1 MQSLYL
7 SRPVLASF
15 EGEPPPPPAPPEEER
30 RFSQEEVN
38 SIMATE
44 KRKAQA
50 KIDAVE
56 KTLTDTLAKS
66 KGLNAS
72 DREALSAEVERLAA
86 EKRSAEEQAAHERK
100 QLEARYQKDLENEK
114 KAKAEWESR
123 YKEGTIE
130 NALQAAAVKSDAFSP
145 DQVVTILR
153 PLCKVVDV
161 VDEKTGKPTGKHKVE
176 IAFPDVDED
185 GNKVIRNLAP
195 EQTTKRMKELTSL
208 FGNLWKSGVVS
219 GIGSG
224 SGGGTPGRGGPLGAA
239 DVADVA
245 KRSQSQYMEM
255 RQKGMLPWA
264 KPKR

>member
-15 EGEPPPPPAPPEEER
+15 EGEPLPPPAPPEEEK

-56 KTLTDTLAKS
+56 KTLTETLAKS
-66 KGLNAS
+66 KGLSAS
-72 DREALSAEVERLAA
+72 DRETLSAEVERLAA

-100 QLEARYQKDLENEK
+100 QLEVRYQREVEAKEK
-114 KAKAEWESR
+114 AAKEWEGR

-130 NALQAAAVKSDAFSP
+130 NALQAAAVKGDAFSP

-153 PLCKVVDV
+153 PLARVVDV
-161 VDEKTGKPTGKHKVE
+161 VDEKTGKPTGKHRVE

-195 EQTTKRMKELTSL
+195 EQTTKRMKELTPL
-208 FGNLWKSGVVS
+208 YGNLWKSGVVS

-224 SGGGTPGRGGPLGAA
+224 SGGGTPGKGGPVDAA
-239 DVADVA
+239 EVA
-245 KRSQSQYMEM
+245 KRSQSQYMEL